1 MVSLLFSLAFS
12 YFEISR
18 CIVPRKW
25 REVKENT
32 PVCGLEC
39 LSRGYGECLDIILS
53 PTPSTVPTL
62 VGAQNM
68 FEELFSNF
76 RWPSKEACRAY
87 TRPQAG
93 PRLEIT
99 FILRASAQG
108 FLGSCSPRIL
118 PLLLPSVAFERTST
132 LRDSLLYPTSESLTD
147 NGQERRPT
155 IKL

>member
-1 MVSLLFSLAFS
+1 MFLESGEKSRKTLLCVGWSV
-12 YFEISR
+12 
-18 CIVPRKW
+18 CHGVM
-25 REVKENT
+25 EN
-32 PVCGLEC
+32 VLH
-39 LSRGYGECLDIILS
+39 IILS
-53 PTPSTVPTL
+53 PTPSTAPTL

-87 TRPQAG
+87 TLPQAG

-155 IKL
+155 IKLYFLFQPIERGDKYVAQLL